1 MDRYMGEWLYYNF
14 AAESF
19 HTEKLCSSL
28 YANNFE
34 FYSKPKIKKLLLSH
48 PLRDLGVTYALH
60 L

>member
-28 YANNFE
+28 YSIEIKLYLKKTKKTLFE
-34 FYSKPKIKKLLLSH
+34 
-48 PLRDLGVTYALH
+48 PLFGALGVT
-60 L
+60 